1 MRASAFRR
9 PDAFEIAAL
18 GLLALGASFVATG
31 LLPAPD
37 AHATLRRLAPLL
49 AFLATVVILARLVA
63 DAELF
68 EVVAVRLTRLA
79 GGDVLR
85 LLVLCAAFAA
95 LTTMFLNLDTTAVLL
110 TPVMLATAARIGIA
124 AVPFAMT
131 TVWLANTASLLLPVS
146 NLTNLLAADRVGL
159 SPAAFAARMAPAQLV
174 AIAATML
181 CLWAL
186 HWRRALR
193 DGDRY
198 EPVAAHEPGDP
209 LLLGLAAGTCV
220 VFVAGLVA
228 GVAPALASSACAA
241 LLALAFAI
249 RRPAVLRAHLIPWQL
264 LVFVVGLFLVVQT
277 ITEHGLGTIVHAL
290 AGDDGGAIGVLRGA
304 GAGALASNLVNNLPA
319 YVAGEAVVPVANHDQ
334 LLGLLVGT
342 DVGPIVAPWGS
353 LATLLWHQQCRAA
366 GVRVPWR
373 SFAATGAVAVAV
385 TLAATLAA
393 FVLLG

>member
-1 MRASAFRR
+1 L
-9 PDAFEIAAL
+9 DAFEIAAL
-18 GLLALGASFVATG
+18 GLLVLGSSFVATG
-31 LLPAPD
+31 LLPAHD
-37 AHATLRRLAPLL
+37 AHATWQRLAPLL

-63 DAELF
+63 EAEVF

-79 GGDVLR
+79 GGDVLA

-110 TPVMLATAARIGIA
+110 TPVMLATAARVGVA
-124 AVPFAMT
+124 AVAFAMT

-159 SPAAFAARMAPAQLV
+159 SPAAFAARMAPAQLAAV
-174 AIAATML
+174 AVTML

-186 HWRRALR
+186 YWRRALR
-193 DGDRY
+193 DGHRD
-198 EPVAAHEPGDP
+198 EPVAAHEPGDR
-209 LLLGLAAGTCV
+209 LLLRLAGGACA

-228 GVAPALASSACAA
+228 GVAPALASSACAG
-241 LLALAFAI
+241 LLALAFAV
-249 RRPAVLRAHLIPWQL
+249 RRPAVLRARLIPWQL

-277 ITEHGLGTIVHAL
+277 ITEHGLGAIMHAL
-290 AGDDGGAIGVLRGA
+290 AGDGGGTIGVLRGA
-304 GAGALASNLVNNLPA
+304 GAGALASNVVNNLPA
-319 YVAGEAVVPVANHDQ
+319 YVAGEAVVPAANHDQ

-353 LATLLWHQQCRAA
+353 LATLLWYQQCRAA

-373 SFAATGAVAVAV
+373 TFAATGAVAVTA

-393 FVLLG
+393 LVLLG